1 MRRLEKDES
10 LCIGCHQCE
19 EACSKAF
26 YKVSDPMKSCI
37 RITDKED
44 GSHHIAVCTQ
54 CGKCSEVCNTG
65 VITEDARGVYRL
77 NKKECAGCLMC
88 VGFCPENVMVQCDD
102 YLEPS
107 KCTACGLCV
116 KACPTDAWKATP
128 GYEVSFGGLF
138 GNRVYKGENY
148 LPLVTSEEQLF
159 RITDAAIQF
168 FDDNANPGERFR
180 MTLERVGLDKFEEKI
195 KEAYNG

>member
-1 MRRLEKDES
+1 MLVSRVHLLWNGRKQPASTVGSVRRPAAWMQSAPWTEKSFSMRKN
-10 LCIGCHQCE
+10 
-19 EACSKAF
+19 
-26 YKVSDPMKSCI
+26 VNN
-37 RITDKED
+37 
-44 GSHHIAVCTQ
+44 
-54 CGKCSEVCNTG
+54 CG
-65 VITEDARGVYRL
+65 R
-77 NKKECAGCLMC
+77 
-88 VGFCPENVMVQCDD
+88 
-102 YLEPS
+102 
-107 KCTACGLCV
+107 CV

-128 GYEVSFGGLF
+128 AFEVSFGGLF

>member
-1 MRRLEKDES
+1 MDAISTVDGKIVLNEEK
-10 LCIGCHQCE
+10 CNN
-19 EACSKAF
+19 
-26 YKVSDPMKSCI
+26 
-37 RITDKED
+37 
-44 GSHHIAVCTQ
+44 
-54 CGKCSEVCNTG
+54 CG
-65 VITEDARGVYRL
+65 R
-77 NKKECAGCLMC
+77 
-88 VGFCPENVMVQCDD
+88 
-102 YLEPS
+102 
-107 KCTACGLCV
+107 CV

-128 GYEVSFGGLF
+128 AFEVSFGGLF
-138 GNRVYKGENY
+138 GNRVYKGEKY